1 MAPIQKELK
10 MTYTHNAEIL
20 RLPQVIAKTG
30 LSRTTIYNR
39 ISDGLFPKPVNLGPR
54 AVGWLNHEVND
65 WIDAMADQRDSGVL
79 R

>member
-1 MAPIQKELK
+1 

-65 WIDAMADQRDSGVL
+65 WIGAMADQRDSGGL